1 MIERGEYSGIYVA
14 VLDDGDFNEFQPGG
28 KLLFFLLKLM
38 LGASGIR
45 VVPAL
50 VPTLVERSGA
60 EERHVLKGLEELKAA
75 GWLKIERNVVWLVN
89 GLRYNPG
96 LSLENANHRQKIRRH
111 LDGLPRLAIV
121 DEYRA
126 HYGIAAPPPD
136 DIDIPVDIPSSGA
149 DSTLESQSSDRSMMG
164 SKMGSL
170 NPSKDPSENGSKDP
184 SPIREE
190 VVGRGKTEEGKDSS
204 PRARRRGKQAEGTAT
219 AKRET
224 WLTPFDDDWRAVNG
238 GAMPAGKAARSL
250 AKLVEAQGFEET
262 RRRWRIYLAAK
273 GEYASPAGFSSTWG
287 HWDRPRLR
295 ASQNGAASSPVS
307 AADALRVEA
316 GNLVQ
321 RIRDLVYEQPIP
333 GQGSKRLLRLG
344 DIEALGVELGE
355 PLAAALRT
363 VGGVARVLK
372 LDQDASDFSFL
383 VRDFGPALLAARAA
397 AANAPPADEAQSA

>member
-1 MIERGEYSGIYVA
+1 VFTPFMGVGSEVYTAVRMGRRGDRRGAQGV
-14 VLDDGDFNEFQPGG
+14 VLP
-28 KLLFFLLKLM
+28 
-38 LGASGIR
+38 AS
-45 VVPAL
+45 

-333 GQGSKRLLRLG
+333 GQSSKRLLRLG